1 MELPLLI
8 FLQYENNLLKLQVN
22 PERLGKE
29 IPSKGKGSEVV
40 GLGEVNAPQ
49 TPALA
54 TLSIQ
59 SFFWQ
64 DKNLLPTA
72 LYVAWLEQW
81 QKSKKPAKFI
91 VTRLNYSMYVTCER
105 FYHEKRAGE
114 EDDVYYELDLKEYR
128 PYGAKR
134 VSVKESKT
142 LFDRFLSLNLAP
154 PILIDIPRPS
164 RTSTMKTNVNP
175 YITKQGETIASI
187 SRKVFGTSSKWQVLY
202 NANQAVLADYIGDGK
217 EIPSGT
223 RLTIPLEYL

>member
-22 PERLGKE
+22 PDRLGKE
-29 IPSKGKGSEVV
+29 IPSKGRNAEVI

-49 TPALA
+49 SPALA
-54 TLSIQ
+54 TMSIK

-64 DKNLLPTA
+64 DRNLLPTA

-142 LFDRFLSLNLAP
+142 LFEKFISLNIAP
-154 PILIDIPRPS
+154 PILIDIPSPS
-164 RTSTMKTNVNP
+164 RTNTMKSGVNP
-175 YITKQGETIASI
+175 YVTKEGDTIASI
-187 SRKVFGTSSKWQVLY
+187 SRKIFGTSSKWRELY
-202 NANQAVLADYIGDGK
+202 DENEAILSDYVGEGK
-217 EIPSGT
+217 EIPPGT
-223 RLTIPLEYL
+223 KLTIPVRYL